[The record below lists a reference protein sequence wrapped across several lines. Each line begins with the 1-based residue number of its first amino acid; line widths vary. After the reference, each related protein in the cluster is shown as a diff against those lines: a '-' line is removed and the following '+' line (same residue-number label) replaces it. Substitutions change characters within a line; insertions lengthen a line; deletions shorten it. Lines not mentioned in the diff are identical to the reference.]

1 MTSSKSTKRALVTS
15 ALAILMCVAM
25 LIGTTFAWFTDTAST
40 GVNKIQAGNL
50 NIELQMKDNDGKWVN
65 AEGKTLPF
73 LVNGKIPAEGTQ
85 ILWEPGCTY
94 TLPELRIVNNGN
106 LALKYKVVVSGIQ
119 GSAKLNEAIDWTMKL
134 DDADFIMGSEH
145 SLAAKNNDTAD
156 FDSFTISGTM
166 DKNAGN
172 EYQNESI
179 DGISINV
186 YATQDTVE
194 NDSFGNTYDKDADG
208 TPQFDT
214 WYDNV
219 ATTVTVAATG
229 DTVVKDRET
238 APTIQTTVPAGSTT
252 ANKLTLIKSKG
263 ETPANIT
270 VVTGTKALTAEV
282 KLIDQDGNKVNAKSG
297 KFFTVSMELGKNL
310 NVVNFYHN
318 EMALTKVA
326 DVNSL
331 TANDQYCYD
340 AATGYVTFTTDD
352 FSPFTAIVSDS
363 AFNGGNGTEANPYLI
378 ATAEQ
383 AMQIEKLK
391 KSVYLKLVNDIT
403 VPDEIYMSGKKF
415 VFDLNGHTIK
425 LEYAEGVKPNNGS
438 VLYIGGKGGN
448 LTINDSSA
456 AQTGAVIGSDQTYPN
471 KVTSAVRAGNYGRLT
486 INGGHF
492 YGTSE
497 GTSCIFV
504 YTSMSSGSKAAVTI
518 NGGKFETATPSNGTY
533 FVLNHQDNASAGCT
547 ITVNGGSF
555 KNYNPGVTTVDPVN
569 AKTGKILLGAGCTTT
584 QDGEWYVVSK

>member
-1 MTSSKSTKRALVTS
+1 MTKINSKKALLSSAFALVLS
-15 ALAILMCVAM
+15 VAM

-50 NIELQMKDNDGKWVN
+50 DIELQMKDNNGKWVN
-65 AEGKTLPF
+65 AEGKTLSF

-119 GSAKLNEAIDWTMKL
+119 GSAKLNKVINWTMKL

-145 SLAAKNNDTAD
+145 SLAAKNNDTVD
-156 FDSFTISGTM
+156 FDIFTISGTM

-194 NDSFGNTYDKDADG
+194 NDSFGNDYDKNADG
-208 TPQFDT
+208 KPQFDT

-229 DTVVKDRET
+229 DTVVKDKEIE
-238 APTIQTTVPAGSTT
+238 PTIQATIPAGSTT
-252 ANKLTLIKSKG
+252 VNKLTLIKNKA
-263 ETPANIT
+263 ETPSNIT

-282 KLIDQDGNKVNAKSG
+282 KLIDQNGNKVNAKNG
-297 KFFTVSMELGKNL
+297 KFFTVSMEIGKSL
-310 NVVNFYHN
+310 NVVDLYHN

-331 TANDQYCYD
+331 TANDRYFYD

-378 ATAEQ
+378 ANAEQ

-391 KSVYLKLVNDIT
+391 KGAYLKLVNDIT
-403 VPDEIYMSGKKF
+403 VPDEIYMSGTKF
-415 VFDLNGHTIK
+415 VLDLNGHTVK

-438 VLYIGGKGGN
+438 VLYIGGKKGS
-448 LTINDSSA
+448 LTINDSSE
-456 AQTGAVIGSDQTYPN
+456 AQTGAVIGSNKTYTN
-471 KVTSAVRAGNYGRLT
+471 KVTGAVRAGNYGKLI

-492 YGTSE
+492 YGMSE

-504 YTSMSSGSKAAVTI
+504 FTSMSSGSKATVTI
-518 NGGKFETATPSNGTY
+518 NGGKFETASPSNGTY

-555 KNYNPGVTTVDPVN
+555 KNYNPGVTVVDPVN
-569 AKTGKILLGAGCTTT
+569 AKTGKIVLGEGCSTT
-584 QDGEWYVVSK
+584 QNGEWYVVSK